1 LGGFAS
7 GDGNLTVFITGIAGA
22 AGSAL
27 TKRLLQEG
35 YKVDGLDI
43 VAPVDAYRLKDV
55 MDQIDYKWKA
65 TQDITQYD
73 LMNAQIVVDF
83 AAQPNTPLGLTAPK
97 FTVWENLDGL
107 VSLLECVRRENPSL
121 FVYPSSGVVFGRTP
135 PDNLPIKED
144 EPLTPSSPY
153 AATKAC
159 SEILCMSYFRCYNV
173 PVTILRIG
181 MGFGPGMRKD
191 EAVAQFILKTLR
203 GDKEI
208 KVESPKTTRDPSY
221 LENVIDAWVR
231 LFETPREEVIGE
243 TFHVS
248 NGIETTI
255 EDLARKC
262 AEAATSVVPTRHMK
276 PVIIPSSSY
285 RKGEFGMRQHLD
297 ISKAKRVLKW
307 EPKISLEEGLA
318 KTARWLI
325 EEGY

>member
-1 LGGFAS
+1 MV
-7 GDGNLTVFITGIAGA
+7 NLNVFITGIAGA

-27 TKRLLQEG
+27 AKRLLREG
-35 YKVDGLDI
+35 YKVSGLDI
-43 VAPVDAYRLKDV
+43 VAPIEAYRLKDI

-65 TQDITQYD
+65 IQDITQYD
-73 LMNAQIVVDF
+73 LMNSQVVADF

-97 FTVWENLDGL
+97 FTVWQNLDGL
-107 VSLLECVRRENPSL
+107 VSLLECSRRENISL
-121 FVYPSSGVVFGRTP
+121 FIYPSSGVVFGKTP
-135 PDNLPIKED
+135 SDHLPIKED

-159 SEILCMSYFRCYNV
+159 SEILCMTYFRCHSL

-191 EAVAQFILKTLR
+191 ESIAQFIIKTLR
-203 GDKEI
+203 GDKTI
-208 KVESPKTTRDPSY
+208 TVESPKTTRDPSY
-221 LENVIDAWVR
+221 LENVIDAWIR
-231 LFETPREEVIGE
+231 LLEVPREEVIGE
-243 TFHVS
+243 TFHIS
-248 NGIETTI
+248 NGIEITI

-262 AEAATSVVPTRHMK
+262 AEATSSVVPTRHMK
-276 PVIIPSSSY
+276 IPIIVPSSSY

-297 ISKAKRVLKW
+297 ISKGKRVLGW
-307 EPKISLEEGLA
+307 EPKISLKDGLA

>member
-1 LGGFAS
+1 
-7 GDGNLTVFITGIAGA
+7 LTSIFITGIAGA
-22 AGSAL
+22 AGSTLA
-27 TKRLLQEG
+27 KRLLKEG
-35 YKVDGLDI
+35 YGISGLDI
-43 VAPVDAYRLKDV
+43 VAPLDAYRLKDI

-65 TQDITQYD
+65 IHDISQHD
-73 LMNAQIVVDF
+73 LANADIVVDF

-97 FTVWENLDGL
+97 FTVWENLEGL
-107 VSLLECVRRENPSL
+107 VSLLECVRRETPSL

-135 PDNLPIKED
+135 LGHLPIKED

-159 SEILCMSYFRCYNV
+159 SEILCMSYLRCYNV

-191 EAVAQFILKTLR
+191 EAVAQFIIKTLK

-221 LENVIDAWVR
+221 LENVIDAWVL

-248 NGIETTI
+248 NGIEITI

-262 AEAATSVVPTRHMK
+262 AEAATSVVPIRHMK
-276 PVIIPSSSY
+276 TPIIIPSSSY
-285 RKGEFGMRQHLD
+285 RRGELGMRQHLD

>member
-1 LGGFAS
+1 MGMV
-7 GDGNLTVFITGIAGA
+7 NLNVFITGIAGV

-27 TKRLLQEG
+27 AKRLLKEG
-35 YKVDGLDI
+35 YRVSGLDI

-65 TQDITQYD
+65 MHDISQYD
-73 LMNAQIVVDF
+73 LMNAQIVADF

-107 VSLLECVRRENPSL
+107 VALLDCVRRENPSL

-135 PDNLPIKED
+135 PDHLPIKED

-159 SEILCMSYFRCYNV
+159 SEILCMSYLRCYNV

-191 EAVAQFILKTLR
+191 ESIAQFMIKTLR

-208 KVESPKTTRDPSY
+208 TVESPKTTRDPSY

-231 LFETPREEVIGE
+231 LLETPKEEVIGE
-243 TFHVS
+243 VFHVS
-248 NGIETTI
+248 NGIEIAI
-255 EDLARKC
+255 EDIARQSVFI
-262 AEAATSVVPTRHMK
+262 ATREAKFIPAPKVVPAST
-276 PVIIPSSSY
+276 Y
-285 RKGEFGMRQHLD
+285 RRGELGIRQHLD

-307 EPKISLEEGLA
+307 EPKISLEDGLA

>member
-1 LGGFAS
+1 LA
-7 GDGNLTVFITGIAGA
+7 
-22 AGSAL
+22 
-27 TKRLLQEG
+27 KRLLKEG
-35 YKVDGLDI
+35 YTISGLDI

-65 TQDITQYD
+65 IQDITQYD
-73 LMNAQIVVDF
+73 LMNAQIIADF
-83 AAQPNTPLGLTAPK
+83 AAQPNSPLGLTAPK

-107 VSLLECVRRENPSL
+107 VSLLECARKENISL

-135 PDNLPIKED
+135 PEHLPIKES
-144 EPLTPSSPY
+144 EPFTPANPY

-159 SEILCMSYFRCYNV
+159 SEILCMTYFRCYNV

-191 EAVAQFILKTLR
+191 ESIAQFILKTLR
-203 GDKEI
+203 SDEI
-208 KVESPKTTRDPSY
+208 IHVESPKTTRDPSY

-231 LFETPREEVIGE
+231 LLEVPREDIIGE
-243 TFHVS
+243 AFHIS
-248 NGIETTI
+248 NGIEITI

-262 AEAATSVVPTRHMK
+262 VEVTANVASLFEHTTVVPT
-276 PVIIPSSSY
+276 STY

-297 ISKAKRVLKW
+297 ISKAKRVLGW
-307 EPKISLEEGLA
+307 EPKVSLEEGLA
-318 KTARWLI
+318 RTARWLI

>member
-1 LGGFAS
+1 M
-7 GDGNLTVFITGIAGA
+7 NVFITGIAGA

-27 TKRLLQEG
+27 AKRLLKEG
-35 YKVDGLDI
+35 YRVSGLDI

-65 TQDITQYD
+65 MHDITQYD

-97 FTVWENLDGL
+97 FTLWENLDGL
-107 VSLLECVRRENPSL
+107 VSLLECIRRENISL

-135 PDNLPIKED
+135 PDHLPIKED

-191 EAVAQFILKTLR
+191 ESIAQFIIKTLR
-203 GDKEI
+203 GNTII
-208 KVESPKTTRDPSY
+208 KVQSPKATRDPSY

-231 LFETPREEVIGE
+231 LLEAPKEDVIGE
-243 TFHVS
+243 VFHIS
-248 NGIETTI
+248 NGIEISI
-255 EDLARKC
+255 EDLASKC
-262 AEAATSVVPTRHMK
+262 AYVTSSVAGLSRTP
-276 PVIIPSSSY
+276 PVIPDSIY
-285 RKGEFGMRQHLD
+285 RRGESGMRQHLD
-297 ISKAKRVLKW
+297 ISKAKRVLGW

-318 KTARWLI
+318 RTARWLL

>member
-1 LGGFAS
+1 LS
-7 GDGNLTVFITGIAGA
+7 NVFITGIAGA

-27 TKRLLQEG
+27 AKRLLKEG
-35 YKVDGLDI
+35 YQVSGLDI

-65 TQDITQYD
+65 MHDISQYD

-83 AAQPNTPLGLTAPK
+83 AAQPNTPLGLAAPK

-135 PDNLPIKED
+135 PDHLPIKED
-144 EPLTPSSPY
+144 EPLTPSNPY

-181 MGFGPGMRKD
+181 LGFGPGMRKD
-191 EAVAQFILKTLR
+191 ESIAQFMIKTFR
-203 GDKEI
+203 GDERI
-208 KVESPKTTRDPSY
+208 EVQSPKTTRDPSY
-221 LENVIDAWVR
+221 LENVIDAWVH
-231 LFETPREEVIGE
+231 LLKAPREEVIGE
-243 TFHVS
+243 FFHIS
-248 NGIETTI
+248 NGIEITI
-255 EDLARKC
+255 EELANRC
-262 AEAATSVVPTRHMK
+262 SEVAGSVGGLRQIPR
-276 PVIIPSSSY
+276 IIPTSIY
-285 RKGEFGMRQHLD
+285 RRGELGMRQHLD
-297 ISKAKRVLKW
+297 ISKAKRILKW

-318 KTARWLI
+318 RTARWLI